1 MPRWII
7 ESRHNSPHL
16 PACLTQEKIGTG
28 PADWLEHLLWLF
40 VGQFLFLDEKATSY
54 FSMTYC
60 NDLRSTSELDLKT
73 YFKNLFVKQEILLNY
88 LTRLLQMLESRLNRR
103 FRLLL

>member
-1 MPRWII
+1 M
-7 ESRHNSPHL
+7 
-16 PACLTQEKIGTG
+16 
-28 PADWLEHLLWLF
+28 WLF
-40 VGQFLFLDEKATSY
+40 VGQFLFLVEKASSY

-88 LTRLLQMLESRLNRR
+88 LTRLLQMLEKSIESSISIIAEIKSLES
-103 FRLLL
+103 L